1 MLIKRK
7 LTRKNFSR
15 TYYGGEIMEL
25 LIKGGTVVDP
35 KTGMNE
41 KMDVL
46 VKDNII
52 TAIEKNISTEDKKV
66 IDATGMVIT
75 PGFIDI
81 HVHLR
86 EPGFEYKETIET
98 GTSSAVAGGFT
109 TVACMPNTNP
119 TIHSKEIV
127 ELIKDKA
134 NEEGKA
140 NVLVIGSITKGL
152 DGEELSS
159 IDEMYKSG
167 IVAISDD
174 GKTPMKEELMV
185 EAFKKAREYN
195 IPLISHCE
203 DHNLS
208 KGGSI
213 NEGKASERT
222 KIKGIPAAAE
232 YLIVKRDIELC
243 EKLESMVHIA
253 HVSTKESVDILR
265 DAKSKGINVTSEVA
279 PHHFILTDD
288 IITPEDCYTKVN
300 PPIRAKEDVDSVI
313 KGILDGTID
322 IIATDHAPHDDKSKM
337 VSYDK
342 AAFGITG
349 LETAFSLSY
358 TYLVL
363 KNKLPLIKLI
373 DMLTRKPAEIINID
387 KGSLEVG
394 KEADITIIDL
404 NEEYIIDSN
413 KFYSK
418 GKNTPFNGYKVK
430 GKPVSTIVGGK
441 IIYERGKIICS

>member
-1 MLIKRK
+1 
-7 LTRKNFSR
+7 
-15 TYYGGEIMEL
+15 MEL
-25 LIKGGTVVDP
+25 LIKGGTVVNP
-35 KTGMNE
+35 KTGINE
-41 KMDVL
+41 KLDIL

-52 TAIEKNISTEDKKV
+52 IKIEENIDEGKRKV
-66 IDATGMVIT
+66 IDASGMIVA

-86 EPGFEYKETIET
+86 EPGFEHKETIET
-98 GTSSAVAGGFT
+98 GTEAAVAGGFT

-127 ELIKDKA
+127 ELIQDKA
-134 NEEGKA
+134 SKKGKA
-140 NVLVIGSITKGL
+140 NVLVIGSITKDL
-152 DGEELSS
+152 SGEELSD

-174 GKTPMKEELMV
+174 GKTPMKEELMI
-185 EAFKKAREYN
+185 EAFKIAKEFD

-208 KGGSI
+208 KDGCI

-243 EKLESMVHIA
+243 QQIGSRLHIA
-253 HVSTKESVDILR
+253 HVSTKESLDLLR
-265 DAKSKGINVTSEVA
+265 EAKKQGINVTSEVA

-288 IITPEDCYTKVN
+288 IITSENTYTKVN
-300 PPIRAKEDVDSVI
+300 PPIRSQEDVDSI
-313 KGILDGTID
+313 IDGILDETID
-322 IIATDHAPHDDKSKM
+322 IIATDHAPHDENSKKT
-337 VSYDK
+337 SYDK

-363 KNKLPLIKLI
+363 KNKLSLNRLIEMMTI
-373 DMLTRKPAEIINID
+373 KPAAIIGID
-387 KGSLEVG
+387 RGSLEVG
-394 KEADITIIDL
+394 KKADITILDL
-404 NEEYIIDSN
+404 NEEYIVDSN

-430 GKPVSTIVGGK
+430 GKPIFTIVDGK
-441 IIYERGKIICS
+441 IVYERGNIICL

>member
-1 MLIKRK
+1 
-7 LTRKNFSR
+7 
-15 TYYGGEIMEL
+15 MEL
-25 LIKGGTVVDP
+25 LIKGGTIIDP
-35 KTGMNE
+35 KTGLNE

-52 TAIEKNISTEDKKV
+52 AAIEKDISSDGRRV
-66 IDATGMVIT
+66 IDATGMVVT

-127 ELIKDKA
+127 KLIKDKA
-134 NEEGKA
+134 NEKGKA
-140 NVLVIGSITKGL
+140 NVLVIGSITKDL

-174 GKTPMKEELMV
+174 GKTPMKEELMI
-185 EAFKKAREYN
+185 EAFKKARKYN

-232 YLIVKRDIELC
+232 YLIVKRDVELC
-243 EKLESMVHIA
+243 EELEARVHIA
-253 HVSTKESVDILR
+253 HVSTKESVEIIR
-265 DAKSKGINVTSEVA
+265 KAKSKGINVTSEVA

-288 IITPEDCYTKVN
+288 IITSEDSYTKVN
-300 PPIRAKEDVDSVI
+300 PPIRGKEDLDSVI
-313 KGILDGTID
+313 EGILDGTID

-337 VSYDK
+337 VDYDK

-363 KNKLPLIKLI
+363 KNRLPFIKLI
-373 DMLTRKPAEIINID
+373 DMLTRKPAEIVDIE

-430 GKPVSTIVGGK
+430 GKPVFTIVGGK

>member
-1 MLIKRK
+1 
-7 LTRKNFSR
+7 
-15 TYYGGEIMEL
+15 MEL
-25 LIKGGTVVDP
+25 LIKGGTVVNP
-35 KTGMNE
+35 KTGINR
-41 KMDVL
+41 KLDIL
-46 VKDNII
+46 IKDNII
-52 TAIEKNISTEDKKV
+52 IGIGENINEEKRKV
-66 IDATGMVIT
+66 IDASNMIVA
-75 PGFIDI
+75 PGLIDI

-98 GTSSAVAGGFT
+98 GTEAAAAGGFT

-119 TIHSKEIV
+119 TIHSQKIV
-127 ELIKDKA
+127 EFIQDKA
-134 NEEGKA
+134 LKKGKA
-140 NVLVIGSITKGL
+140 NVMVIGSITRDLK
-152 DGEELSS
+152 GEELSN
-159 IDEMYKSG
+159 IDEMYKAG

-174 GKTPMKEELMV
+174 GKTPMKEELMI
-185 EAFKKAREYN
+185 EAFKKAKEFN

-243 EKLESMVHIA
+243 EKIDSKLHIA
-253 HVSTKESVDILR
+253 HVSTRESVDILLR
-265 DAKSKGINVTSEVA
+265 AKRKGINVTAEAA

-288 IITPEDCYTKVN
+288 IITPENTYTKVN
-300 PPIRAKEDVDSVI
+300 PPIRSQEDVDAVI
-313 KGILDGTID
+313 NGILDETID
-322 IIATDHAPHDDKSKM
+322 IIATDHAPHDENSKRT
-337 VSYDK
+337 SYDK

-363 KNKLPLIKLI
+363 KNKISLSRLIEMMTI
-373 DMLTRKPAEIINID
+373 KPAEIIGID
-387 KGSLEVG
+387 KGSLEIG
-394 KEADITIIDL
+394 KKADITILDL
-404 NEEYIIDSN
+404 NEEYIIDSS

-430 GKPVSTIVGGK
+430 GKPVFTIADGK
-441 IIYERGKIICS
+441 IVYERGNIICS

>member
-1 MLIKRK
+1 
-7 LTRKNFSR
+7 
-15 TYYGGEIMEL
+15 MEL
-25 LIKGGTVVDP
+25 LIKGGTIIDP
-35 KTGMNE
+35 KTGLNE

-52 TAIEKNISTEDKKV
+52 AAIEKDISSEGRKV
-66 IDATGMVIT
+66 IDATGMVVT

-127 ELIKDKA
+127 KLIRDKA
-134 NEEGKA
+134 NEKGKA
-140 NVLVIGSITKGL
+140 NVLVIGSITKDL

-174 GKTPMKEELMV
+174 GKTPMKEELMI

-232 YLIVKRDIELC
+232 YLIVKRDVELC
-243 EKLESMVHIA
+243 EELEARVHIA
-253 HVSTKESVDILR
+253 HVSTKESVEIIR
-265 DAKSKGINVTSEVA
+265 KAKSKGINVTSEVA

-288 IITPEDCYTKVN
+288 IITSEDSYTKVN
-300 PPIRAKEDVDSVI
+300 PPIRGKEDLDSVI
-313 KGILDGTID
+313 EGILDGTID

-337 VSYDK
+337 VDYDK

-363 KNKLPLIKLI
+363 KNRLPFIKLI
-373 DMLTRKPAEIINID
+373 DMLTRKPAEIVDIE

-430 GKPVSTIVGGK
+430 GKPVFTIVGGK